1 MRQFLRFLLSIGL
14 LFILTGCQSIASK
27 SAETHESTQKT
38 SESSTVTSNTTT
50 SNTQKTATQT
60 LSKTYQ
66 SLSDIPKIL
75 TEEKQTWQLLSVD
88 VKNENQLEATFIPE
102 TDHTQA
108 KDEWTEKYTDL
119 KAIPK
124 TITQA
129 NHTYHLIRVQLIGEV
144 FGATFASEK

>member
-14 LFILTGCQSIASK
+14 LFILTGCQSTASK
-27 SAETHESTQKT
+27 SAEIHESIQKT
-38 SESSTVTSNTTT
+38 SLSRTVPSNSTTT
-50 SNTQKTATQT
+50 STQQATTQT

-66 SLSDIPKIL
+66 SLSDIPKTL
-75 TEEKQTWQLLSVD
+75 TEEKQTWQLLSVHF
-88 VKNENQLEATFIPE
+88 KKENQLETTFIPE

-144 FGATFASEK
+144 FEATFTSEK

>member
-1 MRQFLRFLLSIGL
+1 MRQFLRFLVSIGL
-14 LFILTGCQSIASK
+14 LFILAGCQSTASK

-38 SESSTVTSNTTT
+38 SSSRTVPSNSTTT
-50 SNTQKTATQT
+50 STQQATTQT

-66 SLSDIPKIL
+66 SLSDIPKTL
-75 TEEKQTWQLLSVD
+75 TEKKQTWQLLSVN
-88 VKNENQLEATFIPE
+88 VKKENQLEATFIPE
-102 TDHTQA
+102 TFYTQV

-124 TITQA
+124 TVTQA

-144 FGATFASEK
+144 FEATFASEK

>member
-14 LFILTGCQSIASK
+14 LFILVGCQSTASK
-27 SAETHESTQKT
+27 SAETHETTQKT
-38 SESSTVTSNTTT
+38 SLSGTTPSTTTT

-66 SLSDIPKIL
+66 SLSDIPKTL
-75 TEEKQTWQLLSVD
+75 TEENQTWQLLSVN
-88 VKNENQLEATFIPE
+88 VKKEKQLEATFIPE
-102 TDHTQA
+102 TDYTQA

-129 NHTYHLIRVQLIGEV
+129 NHTYHLIKVQLIGEV
-144 FGATFASEK
+144 FEATFTSEK

>member
-1 MRQFLRFLLSIGL
+1 MRQFLKFLLSIGL
-14 LFILTGCQSIASK
+14 LFILTGCQGTASK

-38 SESSTVTSNTTT
+38 SLSTALSNSTTT
-50 SNTQKTATQT
+50 STQQATTQT
-60 LSKTYQ
+60 ISKTYQ
-66 SLSDIPKIL
+66 SLSDIPKTL
-75 TEEKQTWQLLSVD
+75 TEEKQTWQLLSVN

-124 TITQA
+124 TVTQA

-144 FGATFASEK
+144 FEATFASEK

>member
-1 MRQFLRFLLSIGL
+1 MHQFLRFLVSIGL
-14 LFILTGCQSIASK
+14 LFILEGCQSTASK

-38 SESSTVTSNTTT
+38 SLSSTTPSTTTT

-66 SLSDIPKIL
+66 SLSDIPKTL
-75 TEEKQTWQLLSVD
+75 TEEKQTWQLLSVHF
-88 VKNENQLEATFIPE
+88 KKENQLEATFIPE

-144 FGATFASEK
+144 FEATFTSEK

>member
-14 LFILTGCQSIASK
+14 LFILAGCQSTTSK

-38 SESSTVTSNTTT
+38 SLSSTTTT

-66 SLSDIPKIL
+66 SLSDIPKTL
-75 TEEKQTWQLLSVD
+75 TEEKQTWQLLSVHF
-88 VKNENQLEATFIPE
+88 KKENQLEATFIPE

-144 FGATFASEK
+144 FEATFTSEK

>member
-1 MRQFLRFLLSIGL
+1 MHQFLRFLVSIGL
-14 LFILTGCQSIASK
+14 LFILAGCQSTANK
-27 SAETHESTQKT
+27 STKTQTDTQKT
-38 SESSTVTSNTTT
+38 SLSSTSPSNTTT

-66 SLSDIPKIL
+66 SLSDIPKTL
-75 TEEKQTWQLLSVD
+75 TEEKQTWQLLSVHF
-88 VKNENQLEATFIPE
+88 KKENQLEATFIPE

-129 NHTYHLIRVQLIGEV
+129 NHTYHLIRV
-144 FGATFASEK
+144 

>member
-1 MRQFLRFLLSIGL
+1 MRQFLRFLVSIGL
-14 LFILTGCQSIASK
+14 LFILAGCQSTANK

-38 SESSTVTSNTTT
+38 SESSTVPSNTTT

-66 SLSDIPKIL
+66 SLSDIPKTL

-129 NHTYHLIRVQLIGEV
+129 NHSYHLIRVQLIGEV
-144 FGATFASEK
+144 FEATFASEK

>member
-1 MRQFLRFLLSIGL
+1 MRQFLRFLVSIGL
-14 LFILTGCQSIASK
+14 LFILAGCQSTANK
-27 SAETHESTQKT
+27 ATKTQTDTQKT
-38 SESSTVTSNTTT
+38 SLSSTTPSNTAT
-50 SNTQKTATQT
+50 SNTQKTATKT

-66 SLSDIPKIL
+66 SLSDIPKTL
-75 TEEKQTWQLLSVD
+75 TEENQTWQLLSVN
-88 VKNENQLEATFIPE
+88 VKKEKQLEATFIPE

-129 NHTYHLIRVQLIGEV
+129 NYTYHLIRVQLIGEV
-144 FGATFASEK
+144 FEATFTSEK

>member
-1 MRQFLRFLLSIGL
+1 MRQFLSFLVSIDL
-14 LFILTGCQSIASK
+14 LFILAGCQSTASK

-38 SESSTVTSNTTT
+38 SLSRTVPSNSTTT
-50 SNTQKTATQT
+50 STQQATTQT

-66 SLSDIPKIL
+66 SLSDIPKTL
-75 TEEKQTWQLLSVD
+75 TEEKQTWQLLSVHF
-88 VKNENQLEATFIPE
+88 KKENQLETIFIPE

-124 TITQA
+124 TMTQA
-129 NHTYHLIRVQLIGEV
+129 DHSYHLIRVQLIGEV
-144 FGATFASEK
+144 FEATFTSEK

>member
-1 MRQFLRFLLSIGL
+1 MVYFLYLQ
-14 LFILTGCQSIASK
+14 GCQSTANK

-38 SESSTVTSNTTT
+38 SLSTALSNSTTT
-50 SNTQKTATQT
+50 STQQATTQT
-60 LSKTYQ
+60 ISKTYQ
-66 SLSDIPKIL
+66 SLSDIPKTL

-88 VKNENQLEATFIPE
+88 VKNENQLEAIFIPE

-124 TITQA
+124 DYDTSKPQLSSYQSTIDWRS
-129 NHTYHLIRVQLIGEV
+129 IRSNLYPAKSDI
-144 FGATFASEK
+144 

>member
-38 SESSTVTSNTTT
+38 SLSRTVPSNSTTT
-50 SNTQKTATQT
+50 STQQATTQT

-66 SLSDIPKIL
+66 SLSDIPKTL
-75 TEEKQTWQLLSVD
+75 TEKKQTWQLLSVN
-88 VKNENQLEATFIPE
+88 VKKENQLEATFIPE
-102 TDHTQA
+102 TFYTQA

-144 FGATFASEK
+144 FEATFTSEK

>member
-1 MRQFLRFLLSIGL
+1 MRQFLRFLVSIGL
-14 LFILTGCQSIASK
+14 LFILAGCQSTASK

-38 SESSTVTSNTTT
+38 SLSSTTTT

-66 SLSDIPKIL
+66 SLSDIPKTL
-75 TEEKQTWQLLSVD
+75 TEEKQTWQLLSVHF
-88 VKNENQLEATFIPE
+88 KKENQLEATFIPE

-144 FGATFASEK
+144 FEATFASEK

>member
-14 LFILTGCQSIASK
+14 LFILTGCQSTASK
-27 SAETHESTQKT
+27 SDETHESTQKT
-38 SESSTVTSNTTT
+38 SLSTALSNSTTT
-50 SNTQKTATQT
+50 STQQATTQT

-66 SLSDIPKIL
+66 SLSDIPKTL

-129 NHTYHLIRVQLIGEV
+129 NHSYHLIRVQLIGEV
-144 FGATFASEK
+144 FEATFTSEK